1 MDIDADRLSRKTGL
15 SAGGGIG
22 EPSSWRMQS
31 RGMPRAVSTGTVNAP
46 KTYMDTMISTIVVVA
61 KSVRWSCAFGNV
73 CAQEKAT
80 APRNPENQSMCCIAG
95 GISPAVA
102 GCCSSLRGDSCAR
115 SSRFS
120 SPKGSPRLSSVAS
133 AWEKE
138 FDRRLA
144 CSFLKRLLICRD
156 LRGHQHFTARSRQPP
171 RHRRDTCSMAY
182 RSTEPAWPRH
192 RREHLTLVDFHTAQ
206 SRGYTCAARPTK
218 QATIAQNVK
227 LWE

>member
-1 MDIDADRLSRKTGL
+1 MRKGSGAFGTPVDIDADRRSRNTGL

-22 EPSSWRMQS
+22 DPSSWRMQS
-31 RGMPRAVSTGTVNAP
+31 RGIPRAVSTGTVNAP

-156 LRGHQHFTARSRQPP
+156 LRGNQHLRRVRVNLHAIDATPARWRTARQSQRG
-171 RHRRDTCSMAY
+171 HVIAE
-182 RSTEPAWPRH
+182 ST
-192 RREHLTLVDFHTAQ
+192 
-206 SRGYTCAARPTK
+206 
-218 QATIAQNVK
+218 
-227 LWE
+227 